1 MQKHYKGFT
10 DRMLSELETISN
22 QMSHP
27 GEKGRNNELVL
38 REFLERNLA
47 KRYTVSTGK
56 VVSVGGHE
64 SGQVDLIVHDR
75 LNTPALVEGH
85 AWRLVPIESVYAVIA
100 VKTSLDK
107 GELSDG
113 LKSVESVRALP
124 RRAAMV
130 RLPTGV
136 VQIPEAQVLRPRGF
150 VFAFKSAWASA
161 AAADAA
167 FRELLLEV
175 DDNHRPNAV
184 CILDQCFIVRRA
196 YTVETLVFSEHALMH
211 FFVFLSQTLE
221 SFPKYELDL
230 ARYFTDDYGTSRSD
244 G

>member
-1 MQKHYKGFT
+1 MQKHYRGLT

-56 VVSVGGHE
+56 VVSVGGFE

-100 VKTSLDK
+100 VKTTLGK
-107 GELSDG
+107 GELRDG

-124 RRAAMV
+124 RHAAILL
-130 RLPTGV
+130 LPTGV
-136 VQIPEAQVLRPRGF
+136 AQIPESQLLRPRGF
-150 VFAFKSAWASA
+150 VFAFKSSWAST

-167 FRELLLEV
+167 FRELLPEV
-175 DDNHRPNAV
+175 DDNHRPNAI

-196 YTVETLVFSEHALMH
+196 YTVETLRFPEHALMH
-211 FFVFLSQTLE
+211 FFVFLSQTLD
-221 SFPKYELDL
+221 SLPKYDVDL

>member
-1 MQKHYKGFT
+1 MQKHYKGLT
-10 DRMLSELETISN
+10 DRMLSELETISD

-27 GEKGRNNELVL
+27 GEKGRNNEFVL

-75 LNTPALVEGH
+75 LNTPALVEGR

-100 VKTSLDK
+100 VKTTLDK
-107 GELSDG
+107 GELRDA
-113 LKSVESVRALP
+113 LKSVESVRGLP
-124 RRAAMV
+124 RRAAI
-130 RLPTGV
+130 LHLLTGV
-136 VQIPEAQVLRPRGF
+136 AEIPESQLLRPRGF
-150 VFAFKSAWASA
+150 VFAFKSSWASA
-161 AAADAA
+161 GAADAA
-167 FRELLLEV
+167 FRELLPEV
-175 DDNHRPNAV
+175 DDHHRPNAV

-196 YTVETLVFSEHALMH
+196 YTVETLVFPEHALMH

-221 SFPKYELDL
+221 RFPKYHLDL
-230 ARYFTDDYGTSRSD
+230 SRYFTDDYGASRDD

>member
-1 MQKHYKGFT
+1 MQKHYKGLT
-10 DRMLSELETISN
+10 DRMLSELETISD

-27 GEKGRNNELVL
+27 GEKGRNNEFVL

-75 LNTPALVEGH
+75 LNTPALVEAH
-85 AWRLVPIESVYAVIA
+85 AWRLVPIESVFAVVA
-100 VKTSLDK
+100 VKTTLDK
-107 GELSDG
+107 GELRDG

-124 RRAAMV
+124 RRAAIL

-136 VQIPEAQVLRPRGF
+136 AQIPESQLLRPRGF
-150 VFAFKSAWASA
+150 VFAFKSSWASA

-167 FRELLLEV
+167 FRELLPEV

-196 YTVETLVFSEHALMH
+196 YTVETLVFPEHALMH

-221 SFPKYELDL
+221 SFPKYDLDL
-230 ARYFTDDYGTSRSD
+230 ASYFTDDYGAARSD